1 MGVLLNG
8 IFFPF
13 YLTALA
19 NIREGLVGRR
29 DHNSCV
35 FCPGDRRT
43 VFHIWRNSPRK
54 CWWPG
59 HYSSGRYGELAY
71 YMELYLSFV
80 IFCSVL
86 LFGQFLSLVVFLF
99 CCSAFLLWLCGFILC
114 YSLFVICCF
123 IFPLHCCLCH
133 LLLCPPSLLPSS
145 SYVAVSSSSIHCIF
159 LLCCCVFLICPLIF
173 LWFCVFLFCP
183 LYLPPLLL
191 CHPPTLLHLCLLSIF
206 VSSSVAASS
215 SSVSESSL
223 DIAESLSSVDACFF
237 LSCYIFH
244 ICCWIFPFCYY
255 VLKSNSVHFSS
266 TFMFAF
272 SNLLFNVKYFDGLL
286 QP

>member
-1 MGVLLNG
+1 MLVTRPLQQWKVWRACLL
-8 IFFPF
+8 
-13 YLTALA
+13 YRA
-19 NIREGLVGRR
+19 V
-29 DHNSCV
+29 
-35 FCPGDRRT
+35 
-43 VFHIWRNSPRK
+43 
-54 CWWPG
+54 
-59 HYSSGRYGELAY
+59 
-71 YMELYLSFV
+71 SF
-80 IFCSVL
+80 
-86 LFGQFLSLVVFLF
+86 
-99 CCSAFLLWLCGFILC
+99 
-114 YSLFVICCF
+114 
-123 IFPLHCCLCH
+123 LCH
-133 LLLCPPSLLPSS
+133 LLFCFTFRTVPLSCCLPLLLQCLPSVALSFVTLSLCRLLRYLSPPLLPLSS
-145 SYVAVSSSSIHCIF
+145 IVVSSFSAAIF

-215 SSVSESSL
+215 SSASESSL

-255 VLKSNSVHFSS
+255 VLKSNPVHFSS
-266 TFMFAF
+266 TFVLVF
-272 SNLLFNVKYFDGLL
+272 SNLLLNVKYFDGLL